1 MFCAWSVHD
10 LSLHLLLCPTCTV
23 LMKIPPS
30 QFKLLMDSIV
40 WAFKHTMRNVAEI
53 GLNILLTLLQKFS
66 RDQMGTQFFQTY
78 FIDLMQHIFSVV
90 TDSSH
95 SASKCLLPLH
105 AATPLLACTTLHVY
119 IHACMAMQYVWTQ
132 SLFVMHVRTW
142 DMLTCFDLQST
153 TSHILCTEL

>member
-1 MFCAWSVHD
+1 
-10 LSLHLLLCPTCTV
+10 
-23 LMKIPPS
+23 MKIPSS

-95 SASKCLLPLH
+95 SASTYCALSGQHLTLSVPLH
-105 AATPLLACTTLHVY
+105 MAQPCGLHVHCICTY
-119 IHACMAMQYVWTQ
+119 SNATCVDIVFICPTHTCT
-132 SLFVMHVRTW
+132 R
-142 DMLTCFDLQST
+142 DMSTCFDLQST
-153 TSHILCTEL
+153 TFPSLPHLVYRILIFGMGIRGLVC